1 MPQTVKKNEATTA
14 TKASRM
20 DTLLAEVNKV
30 LSGKAQ
36 SKKEKKDKKAKPYW
50 SLASSPSHDNPY
62 LPCNTAFRGFF
73 VSFWPNSL

>member
-36 SKKEKKDKKAKPYW
+36 SKKEKKDKKAKPY
-50 SLASSPSHDNPY
+50 
-62 LPCNTAFRGFF
+62 
-73 VSFWPNSL
+73 